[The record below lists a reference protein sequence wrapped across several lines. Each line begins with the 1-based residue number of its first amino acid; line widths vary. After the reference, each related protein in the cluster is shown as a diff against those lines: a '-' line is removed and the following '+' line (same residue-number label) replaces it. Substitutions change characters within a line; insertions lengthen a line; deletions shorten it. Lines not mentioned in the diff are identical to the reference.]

1 MAMPSRTSS
10 SGNSLYQP
18 MPDINVT
25 PLVDVML
32 VLLIVF
38 MITAP
43 MLSAGLKVDLPQAK
57 AAEPLDPKQPVV
69 ITVTKEGELTVGDQ
83 TVAREGIAAKVR
95 ELLGGED
102 RHVHVRGD
110 REVPYGEI
118 VAVMDH
124 LAANGI
130 VKIALLATGRS
141 SDAGATL
148 ELPASAEPRAP

>member
-1 MAMPSRTSS
+1 MAMPSRTN
-10 SGNSLYQP
+10 GGKSLYQP

-57 AAEPLDPKQPVV
+57 TAQPLDPKQPVV
-69 ITVTKEGELTVGDQ
+69 ITVTKEGALTIGGE
-83 TVAREGIAAKVR
+83 TIAREDIASAVR
-95 ELLGGED
+95 KLLAGED

-110 REVPYGEI
+110 REVAYGEV
-118 VAVMDH
+118 VALMDH
-124 LAANGI
+124 LAAHGI
-130 VKIALLATGRS
+130 VKIALLATGKQGTVRS
-141 SDAGATL
+141 TPDNQPPTEQQSQ
-148 ELPASAEPRAP
+148 

>member
-1 MAMPSRTSS
+1 MAMQSRNN
-10 SGNSLYQP
+10 SGSSLYQP
-18 MPDINVT
+18 MPEINVT

-57 AAEPLDPKQPVV
+57 TAEPLEPKQPVV
-69 ITVTKEGELTVGDQ
+69 ITSTKEGEMTVGDQ
-83 TVAREGIAAKVR
+83 SVAREEIAAEVR
-95 ELLGGED
+95 KLLGGED
-102 RHVHVRGD
+102 RHVHLRGD
-110 REVPYGEI
+110 RDVAYGEI

-130 VKIALLATGRS
+130 VKIALLSTGRHDVQPTGPAEDS
-141 SDAGATL
+141 KTGA
-148 ELPASAEPRAP
+148 P

>member
-1 MAMPSRTSS
+1 MAMSPRNN

-18 MPDINVT
+18 MPEINVV
-25 PLVDVML
+25 PLVDIML

-43 MLSAGLKVDLPQAK
+43 MLSAGLKVDLPQART
-57 AAEPLDPKQPVV
+57 AEPLDPKQPIV
-69 ITVTKEGELTVGDQ
+69 ITVTKEGQLTVGDQ
-83 TVAREGIAAKVR
+83 TVAREDIAAEVR
-95 ELLGGED
+95 RLLDGED

-110 REVPYGEI
+110 REVAYGEI

-130 VKIALLATGRS
+130 VKIALLTTGKS
-141 SDAGATL
+141 TGDSEPLVT
-148 ELPASAEPRAP
+148 PAQAEPQTP

>member
-1 MAMPSRTSS
+1 MAMPSPTNG
-10 SGNSLYQP
+10 GNSLYRP

-57 AAEPLDPKQPVV
+57 TAQPLDPKQPVV
-69 ITVTKEGELTVGDQ
+69 ITVTKDGAVTIGGDAI
-83 TVAREGIAAKVR
+83 AREDIAAAVR
-95 ELLGGED
+95 KLLGGED

-110 REVPYGEI
+110 RDVAYGEV
-118 VAVMDH
+118 VALMDH

-130 VKIALLATGRS
+130 VKIALLATGKQDGARS
-141 SDAGATL
+141 TQDQNQ
-148 ELPASAEPRAP
+148 EQ

>member
-1 MAMPSRTSS
+1 MAMPSRNN

-57 AAEPLDPKQPVV
+57 TAERLKPKQPVV
-69 ITVTKEGELTVGDQ
+69 ITVTKEGELTVGDRV
-83 TVAREGIAAKVR
+83 VAREDIATEVR
-95 ELLGGED
+95 RLLGGED

-110 REVPYGEI
+110 REVAYGEI
-118 VAVMDH
+118 VALMDH

-130 VKIALLATGRS
+130 AKIALLATS
-141 SDAGATL
+141 HSHDVQPSGAATQ
-148 ELPASAEPRAP
+148 SKIRAP

>member
-1 MAMPSRTSS
+1 MAMSPRSN

-18 MPDINVT
+18 MPEINVT

-57 AAEPLDPKQPVV
+57 TAEPLDPKQPVV
-69 ITVTKEGELTVGDQ
+69 ITLTKEGELTVGDR
-83 TVAREGIAAKVR
+83 TVSREQVAAEVR
-95 ELLGGED
+95 RLLNGED

-110 REVPYGEI
+110 KEVPYGEI

-130 VKIALLATGRS
+130 VKIALLATGQLT
-141 SDAGATL
+141 DAETA
-148 ELPASAEPRAP
+148 ESAIPAP

>member
-1 MAMPSRTSS
+1 MAMPSRNN
-10 SGNSLYQP
+10 SGNALYQP
-18 MPDINVT
+18 MPEINVT

-43 MLSAGLKVDLPQAK
+43 MLSAGLKVNLPQAK
-57 AAEPLDPKQPVV
+57 TAEPLDPKQPVV
-69 ITVTKEGELTVGDQ
+69 ITVTKEGDVTIGDQ
-83 TVAREGIAAKVR
+83 TVAREDIASEVR
-95 ELLGGED
+95 RLLGEED
-102 RHVHVRGD
+102 RPVHVRGD

-118 VAVMDH
+118 VAVMDD

-141 SDAGATL
+141 TRNGESMELRAQAG
-148 ELPASAEPRAP
+148 PQAP

>member
-1 MAMPSRTSS
+1 MAMSPRNN
-10 SGNSLYQP
+10 SGGSLYQP
-18 MPDINVT
+18 MPEINVT

-57 AAEPLDPKQPVV
+57 TAEPLDPKQPVV
-69 ITVTKEGELTVGDQ
+69 ITLTKEGELTVGDR
-83 TVAREGIAAKVR
+83 TVPREEVAAEVHR
-95 ELLGGED
+95 LLNGED

-110 REVPYGEI
+110 KDVPYGEI

-124 LAANGI
+124 LTANGI

-141 SDAGATL
+141 HNALSSEAAESGT
-148 ELPASAEPRAP
+148 PAQ

>member
-1 MAMPSRTSS
+1 MAMPSRTSG
-10 SGNSLYQP
+10 GNSLYQP

-57 AAEPLDPKQPVV
+57 TAQTLDPKQPVV
-69 ITVTKEGELTVGDQ
+69 ITVAKDGKLTIGGD
-83 TVAREGIAAKVR
+83 TVAREDIASAVR
-95 ELLGGED
+95 KLLAGEN

-110 REVPYGEI
+110 RDVAYGEV
-118 VAVMDH
+118 VALMDH
-124 LAANGI
+124 LAAHGI
-130 VKIALLATGRS
+130 VRIALLATGQ
-141 SDAGATL
+141 GGKTN
-148 ELPASAEPRAP
+148 PAPEPRAPRDLQSQ